1 MRFYGREEVT
11 RKRQKLN
18 SAFNAVSGAG
28 LESELLSHYSR
39 YLCVLISG
47 YFEQSV
53 KELVVQYCRDRSA
66 SQIVRYVNGQISQLR
81 NVNREKLKNLME
93 SLDPEWWQ
101 VLLRDREAELDTLD
115 SVAAIRNAIS
125 HGLDTGITMATVIQY
140 FSQIDELLS
149 DICDR
154 LDPKRSE

>member
-1 MRFYGREEVT
+1 VRFYGREEVT
-11 RKRQKLN
+11 RKREKLKATF
-18 SAFNAVSGAG
+18 SAIDGVG

-81 NVNREKLKNLME
+81 NINREKLKKLME

-101 VLLRDREAELDTLD
+101 ALLRDRETELETLD

-125 HGLDTGITMATVIQY
+125 HGLDTGITMATVVQY
-140 FSQIDELLS
+140 FSQVDDLLDDIS
-149 DICDR
+149 DW
-154 LDPKRSE
+154 LDPEKSA